1 MSSMWSWVSLVTAV
15 VCGLVAGV
23 FFAFSG
29 FVMAGLDRLP
39 AGHGVAA
46 MQAINRT
53 ALRPPLM
60 IAIFA
65 TAALCVGLAIWAVSA
80 WGDRRAGLT
89 LAGCVLYLIGAVGVT
104 GAGNVP
110 LNEKLDDLDPRS
122 AGAAAEWGHYFGSW
136 MAWNHVRGVLTAA
149 AAVLLTIALA
159 KE

>member
-1 MSSMWSWVSLVTAV
+1 MSSTWSWVSLVTAIG
-15 VCGLVAGV
+15 CGLVAGV

-39 AGHGVAA
+39 PGHGVAA
-46 MQAINRT
+46 MQSINRT

-65 TAALCVGLAIWAVSA
+65 TAALCVGLGIWAVTA

-89 LAGCVLYLIGAVGVT
+89 LAGCVLYVVGAVGVT

-110 LNEKLDDLDPRS
+110 LNDKLDAVDPRS
-122 AGAAAEWGHYFGSW
+122 AGAAAAWSHYVGSW
-136 MAWNHVRGVLTAA
+136 MAWNHVRGALCAA